1 MRESVRKNREN
12 PAKPAVK
19 IIDMKHAIMYNN
31 EIVKVSLDKHHFF
44 REYDVYSSIEML
56 FSDKRRW
63 KVWKQRRH
71 YSLIQD

>member
-31 EIVKVSLDKHHFF
+31 EIVKVSLGKQHCF
-44 REYDVYSSIEML
+44 REYDVDSSIERL
-56 FSDKRRW
+56 F
-63 KVWKQRRH
+63 
-71 YSLIQD
+71 

>member
-31 EIVKVSLDKHHFF
+31 EIVKVSLFSRKGAK
-44 REYDVYSSIEML
+44 EYHGSKEEITYLCRIKST
-56 FSDKRRW
+56 
-63 KVWKQRRH
+63 
-71 YSLIQD
+71 

>member
-19 IIDMKHAIMYNN
+19 IIDMKPAIMYNN
-31 EIVKVSLDKHHFF
+31 EIVKVSLDKYHFF

-56 FSDKRRW
+56 F
-63 KVWKQRRH
+63 
-71 YSLIQD
+71 